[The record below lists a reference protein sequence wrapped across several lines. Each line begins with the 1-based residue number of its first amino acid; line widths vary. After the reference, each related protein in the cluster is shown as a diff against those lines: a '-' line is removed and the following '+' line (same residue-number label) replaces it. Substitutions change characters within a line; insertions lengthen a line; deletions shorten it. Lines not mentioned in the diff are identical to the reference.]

1 MLLCNSWNHWHDSL
15 VLVKILSRSD
25 FPATRQIFVKDL
37 ISGVTVAIVAL
48 PLAIGFG
55 ITAGMSAA
63 AGISTAI
70 IAGFIAGLFG
80 GSRFQVSGPTGAMT
94 VVLIPVINK
103 FGIAAIPTLGLMAG
117 LIVIAMSLIR
127 LGSLINKVPNCVV
140 EGFTVGIA
148 IVISLQQLPFAFG
161 VIKGE
166 GDRTLVVAIHT
177 VQKAV
182 AIGVH
187 WQTLLVVFITLAI
200 KFNIVKIVESFK
212 IRMYFPAS
220 FSALLLTTL
229 IVKAFDFNVATIG
242 NIPRN
247 VSTYTSPILSSG
259 EYLSL
264 ITPALSIAVLVAI
277 ESLLSA
283 RVADDISNVP
293 SDKKFQPNQ
302 ELFGQG
308 LATTLASV
316 FGGMPATGAI
326 ARTNVNVR
334 SGASTR
340 LASMIHSVVL
350 LVIVIFLAPIFSQIP
365 SAAIAGVLIGTS
377 FRIFN
382 KASML
387 EIFKSSKSN
396 IFIYI
401 ATAVVTVSVDLIW
414 GIGFGIAL
422 YLLINLVKK
431 SNS

>member
-1 MLLCNSWNHWHDSL
+1 MKLLG
-15 VLVKILSRSD
+15 RSD
-25 FPATRQIFVKDL
+25 FPETRQLLVKDL

-94 VVLIPVINK
+94 VVLIPVISK
-103 FGIAAIPTLGLMAG
+103 FGIGAIPALGLMAG
-117 LIVIAMSLIR
+117 LIVIAMSIIK

-148 IVISLQQLPFAFG
+148 IVISLQQLPFALG
-161 VIKGE
+161 VTKGE
-166 GDRTLVVAIHT
+166 GERTLTVAIRT
-177 VQKAV
+177 IQKAL
-182 AIGVH
+182 AIGLN
-187 WQTLLVVFITLAI
+187 WQTIVVVFITLAI

-220 FSALLLTTL
+220 FSALFLTTL
-229 IVKAFDFNVATIG
+229 VVKAFDLDVATIG

-264 ITPALSIAVLVAI
+264 ITPALSIAVLAAI

-283 RVADDISNVP
+283 RVADDISNIA
-293 SDKKFQPNQ
+293 SDKKFKPNQ

-308 LATTLASV
+308 LATTVASV

-334 SGASTR
+334 SGATTR
-340 LASMIHSVVL
+340 LAAMIHSLVL

-396 IFIYI
+396 VLIYI
-401 ATAVVTVSVDLIW
+401 ATAIVTVSVDLIW

-422 YLLINLVKK
+422 YLLINLVRK

>member
-1 MLLCNSWNHWHDSL
+1 
-15 VLVKILSRSD
+15 VKILSRSD

-229 IVKAFDFNVATIG
+229 IVKAFSFNVATIG

>member
-1 MLLCNSWNHWHDSL
+1 
-15 VLVKILSRSD
+15 VKILSRSD

-94 VVLIPVINK
+94 VVLIPVISK
-103 FGIAAIPTLGLMAG
+103 FGIGAIPALGLMAG
-117 LIVIAMSLIR
+117 LIVIAMSFIR

-148 IVISLQQLPFAFG
+148 IVISLQQLPFALG
-161 VIKGE
+161 VAKGE
-166 GDRTLVVAIHT
+166 GERTLIVAIHT
-177 VQKAV
+177 IQKALV
-182 AIGVH
+182 IGLH
-187 WQTLLVVFITLAI
+187 WQTLIVVFVTLGI

-220 FSALLLTTL
+220 FSALFLTTL
-229 IVKAFDFNVATIG
+229 IVKAFNLNVATIG

-264 ITPALSIAVLVAI
+264 ITPALSIAVLAAI

-283 RVADDISNVP
+283 RVADDISNVA
-293 SDKKFQPNQ
+293 SDKKFKPNQ

-308 LATTLASV
+308 LATTFASI

-334 SGASTR
+334 SGANTR

-350 LVIVIFLAPIFSQIP
+350 LIIVIFLAPIFSQIP

-396 IFIYI
+396 IFIYLS
-401 ATAVVTVSVDLIW
+401 TAVVTVSVDLIW

-422 YLLINLVKK
+422 YLLINLAKK

>member
-1 MLLCNSWNHWHDSL
+1 M
-15 VLVKILSRSD
+15 KILSRSD
-25 FPATRQIFVKDL
+25 FPVTRQIFVKDL

-422 YLLINLVKK
+422 YLLINLAKK
-431 SNS
+431 SIPNS

>member
-1 MLLCNSWNHWHDSL
+1 MKLLG
-15 VLVKILSRSD
+15 RSD
-25 FPATRQIFVKDL
+25 FPETRQLFTKDL

-94 VVLIPVINK
+94 VVLIPVISK
-103 FGIAAIPTLGLMAG
+103 FGIGAIPALGVMAG

-148 IVISLQQLPFAFG
+148 IVISLQQLPFALG
-161 VIKGE
+161 VSKGE
-166 GDRTLVVAIHT
+166 GERTLIVAIHT
-177 VQKAV
+177 IQKAL
-182 AIGVH
+182 AIGLN

-212 IRMYFPAS
+212 IKMYFPAS
-220 FSALLLTTL
+220 FSALFLTTL
-229 IVKAFDFNVATIG
+229 IVKASNLDVATIG

-264 ITPALSIAVLVAI
+264 ITPALSIAILAAI

-283 RVADDISNVP
+283 RVADDISNIP
-293 SDKKFQPNQ
+293 SDKKFKPNQ

-308 LATTLASV
+308 LATTFASV

-334 SGASTR
+334 SGATTR
-340 LASMIHSVVL
+340 LAAMIHSMVL

-401 ATAVVTVSVDLIW
+401 ATAIVTVSVDLIW

>member
-1 MLLCNSWNHWHDSL
+1 
-15 VLVKILSRSD
+15 VKILSRSD

-334 SGASTR
+334 SGAATR

>member
-1 MLLCNSWNHWHDSL
+1 VKLLG
-15 VLVKILSRSD
+15 RSD
-25 FPATRQIFVKDL
+25 FPETRQLLVKDL

-94 VVLIPVINK
+94 VVLIPVISN
-103 FGIAAIPTLGLMAG
+103 FGIGAIPALGLMAG
-117 LIVIAMSLIR
+117 LIVISMSIIR

-148 IVISLQQLPFAFG
+148 IVISLQQLPFALG
-161 VIKGE
+161 VTKGE
-166 GDRTLVVAIHT
+166 GERTLIVAVHT
-177 VQKAV
+177 IQKALV
-182 AIGVH
+182 IGLH

-220 FSALLLTTL
+220 FSALFLTTL
-229 IVKAFDFNVATIG
+229 IVKASNLDVATIG

-264 ITPALSIAVLVAI
+264 ITPALSIAILAAI

-293 SDKKFQPNQ
+293 SDKKFKPNQ

-308 LATTLASV
+308 LATTFASV

-334 SGASTR
+334 SGATTR
-340 LASMIHSVVL
+340 LAAMIHSIVL

-401 ATAVVTVSVDLIW
+401 ATAIVTVSVDLIW

-422 YLLINLVKK
+422 YLLINLVRK
-431 SNS
+431 SNSYN

>member
-1 MLLCNSWNHWHDSL
+1 
-15 VLVKILSRSD
+15 VKILSRSD

-177 VQKAV
+177 VQKAM

-387 EIFKSSKSN
+387 EIFKSSQIN
-396 IFIYI
+396 IFIYL

>member
-1 MLLCNSWNHWHDSL
+1 MKLLG
-15 VLVKILSRSD
+15 RSD
-25 FPATRQIFVKDL
+25 FPETRQLFTKDL

-94 VVLIPVINK
+94 VVLIPVISK
-103 FGIAAIPTLGLMAG
+103 FGIGAIPALGVMAG

-148 IVISLQQLPFAFG
+148 IVISLQQLPFALG
-161 VIKGE
+161 VTKGE
-166 GDRTLVVAIHT
+166 GERTLIVAIHT
-177 VQKAV
+177 IQKAL
-182 AIGVH
+182 AIGVNS
-187 WQTLLVVFITLAI
+187 QTLLVVFITLVI

-212 IRMYFPAS
+212 IKMYFPAS
-220 FSALLLTTL
+220 FSALFLTTL
-229 IVKAFDFNVATIG
+229 IVKASNLNVATIG

-247 VSTYTSPILSSG
+247 VSTFTSPILTSG

-264 ITPALSIAVLVAI
+264 ITPALSIAILAAI

-293 SDKKFQPNQ
+293 SDKKFKPNQ

-308 LATTLASV
+308 LATTFASV

-326 ARTNVNVR
+326 ARTNVSVR
-334 SGASTR
+334 SGATTR
-340 LASMIHSVVL
+340 LAAMIHSMVL

-401 ATAVVTVSVDLIW
+401 ATAIVTVSVDLIW

>member
-1 MLLCNSWNHWHDSL
+1 M
-15 VLVKILSRSD
+15 KILSRSD

-94 VVLIPVINK
+94 VVLIPVISK
-103 FGIAAIPTLGLMAG
+103 FGIGAIPALGLMAG
-117 LIVIAMSLIR
+117 LIVIAMSFIR

-148 IVISLQQLPFAFG
+148 IVISLQQLPFALG
-161 VIKGE
+161 VAKGE
-166 GDRTLVVAIHT
+166 GERTLIVAIHT
-177 VQKAV
+177 IQKALV
-182 AIGVH
+182 IGLH
-187 WQTLLVVFITLAI
+187 WQTLLVVFVTLGI

-220 FSALLLTTL
+220 FSALFLTTL
-229 IVKAFDFNVATIG
+229 IVKAFNLNVATIG

-264 ITPALSIAVLVAI
+264 ITPALSIAVLAAI

-283 RVADDISNVP
+283 RVADDISNVA
-293 SDKKFQPNQ
+293 SDKKFKPNQ

-308 LATTLASV
+308 LATTFASI

-334 SGASTR
+334 SGANTR

-350 LVIVIFLAPIFSQIP
+350 LIIVIFLAPIFSQIP

-396 IFIYI
+396 IFIYLS
-401 ATAVVTVSVDLIW
+401 TAVVTVSVDLIW

-422 YLLINLVKK
+422 YLLIDLAKK

>member
-1 MLLCNSWNHWHDSL
+1 M
-15 VLVKILSRSD
+15 KILSRSD

-283 RVADDISNVP
+283 RVADDISNIP

>member
-1 MLLCNSWNHWHDSL
+1 
-15 VLVKILSRSD
+15 
-25 FPATRQIFVKDL
+25 
-37 ISGVTVAIVAL
+37 
-48 PLAIGFG
+48 
-55 ITAGMSAA
+55 MSAA

-94 VVLIPVINK
+94 VVLIPVISN
-103 FGIAAIPTLGLMAG
+103 FGIGAIPALGLMAG
-117 LIVIAMSLIR
+117 LIVIAMSIIR

-148 IVISLQQLPFAFG
+148 IVISLQQLPFALG
-161 VIKGE
+161 VTKGE
-166 GDRTLVVAIHT
+166 GERTLIVAIHT
-177 VQKAV
+177 IQKAL
-182 AIGVH
+182 AIGLY

-220 FSALLLTTL
+220 FSALFLTTL
-229 IVKAFDFNVATIG
+229 IVKAFNLDVATIG

-264 ITPALSIAVLVAI
+264 IIPALSIAVLAAI

-283 RVADDISNVP
+283 RVADDISNAP
-293 SDKKFQPNQ
+293 SDKKFKPNQ

-308 LATTLASV
+308 LATTFASV

-334 SGASTR
+334 SGATTR
-340 LASMIHSVVL
+340 LAAMIHSVVL

-401 ATAVVTVSVDLIW
+401 ATAIVTVSVDLIW

>member
-1 MLLCNSWNHWHDSL
+1 
-15 VLVKILSRSD
+15 VKILSRSD

-94 VVLIPVINK
+94 VVLIPVISK
-103 FGIAAIPTLGLMAG
+103 FGIGAIPALGLMAG
-117 LIVIAMSLIR
+117 LIVIAMSFIR

-148 IVISLQQLPFAFG
+148 IVISLQQLPFALG
-161 VIKGE
+161 VAKGE
-166 GDRTLVVAIHT
+166 GERTLIVAIHT
-177 VQKAV
+177 IQKALD
-182 AIGVH
+182 IGLH
-187 WQTLLVVFITLAI
+187 WQTLLVVFVTLGI

-220 FSALLLTTL
+220 FSALFLTTL
-229 IVKAFDFNVATIG
+229 IVKAFNLNVATIG

-259 EYLSL
+259 EYLSF
-264 ITPALSIAVLVAI
+264 ITPALSIAVLAAI

-283 RVADDISNVP
+283 RVADDISNVA
-293 SDKKFQPNQ
+293 SDKKFKPNQ

-308 LATTLASV
+308 LATTFASI

-334 SGASTR
+334 SGANTR

-350 LVIVIFLAPIFSQIP
+350 LIIVIFLAPIFSQIP

-396 IFIYI
+396 IFIYLS
-401 ATAVVTVSVDLIW
+401 TAVVTVSVDLIW

-422 YLLINLVKK
+422 YLLIDLAKK

>member
-1 MLLCNSWNHWHDSL
+1 M
-15 VLVKILSRSD
+15 KILSRSD

-229 IVKAFDFNVATIG
+229 IVKAFNFNVATIG

-387 EIFKSSKSN
+387 EIFKSSQIN
-396 IFIYI
+396 IFIYL

>member
-1 MLLCNSWNHWHDSL
+1 M
-15 VLVKILSRSD
+15 KILSRSD

-94 VVLIPVINK
+94 VVLIPVISK
-103 FGIAAIPTLGLMAG
+103 FGIGAIPALGLMAG
-117 LIVIAMSLIR
+117 LIVIAMSFIR

-148 IVISLQQLPFAFG
+148 IVISLQQLPFALG
-161 VIKGE
+161 VAKGE
-166 GDRTLVVAIHT
+166 GERTLIVAIHT
-177 VQKAV
+177 IQKALD
-182 AIGVH
+182 IGLH
-187 WQTLLVVFITLAI
+187 WQTLLVVFVTLGI

-220 FSALLLTTL
+220 FSALFLTTL
-229 IVKAFDFNVATIG
+229 IVKAFNLNVATIG

-264 ITPALSIAVLVAI
+264 ITPALSIAVLAAI

-283 RVADDISNVP
+283 RVADDISNVV
-293 SDKKFQPNQ
+293 SDKKFKPNQ

-308 LATTLASV
+308 LATTVSSV

-334 SGASTR
+334 SGATTR
-340 LASMIHSVVL
+340 LAAMIHSIVL

-396 IFIYI
+396 IFIYVS
-401 ATAVVTVSVDLIW
+401 TAVVTVSVDLIW

-422 YLLINLVKK
+422 YLLIDLAKK

>member
-1 MLLCNSWNHWHDSL
+1 M
-15 VLVKILSRSD
+15 KILSSSD

-37 ISGVTVAIVAL
+37 VSGATVAIVAL

-161 VIKGE
+161 VVKGE

-182 AIGVH
+182 AIGVR

-212 IRMYFPAS
+212 IRMYIPAS

-229 IVKAFDFNVATIG
+229 IVKAFNFNVATIG

-422 YLLINLVKK
+422 YLLINLVKRAIP
-431 SNS
+431 NH

>member
-1 MLLCNSWNHWHDSL
+1 MR
-15 VLVKILSRSD
+15 VISRSD
-25 FPATRQIFVKDL
+25 FPATRELLVKDL

-70 IAGFIAGLFG
+70 FAGFIAGLFG

-94 VVLIPVINK
+94 VVLIPVISK
-103 FGIAAIPTLGLMAG
+103 YGVGAIPALGLMAG
-117 LIVIAMSLIR
+117 LIVIAMSVVR
-127 LGSLINKVPNCVV
+127 LGNLIKRVPDCVV

-148 IVISLQQLPFAFG
+148 IVISLQQLPFVFG
-161 VIKGE
+161 ISKGGGE
-166 GDRTLVVAIHT
+166 RTLTVAFNTFESALNSGLQWTTI
-177 VQKAV
+177 
-182 AIGVH
+182 
-187 WQTLLVVFITLAI
+187 LVVVITLVI
-200 KFNIVKIVESFK
+200 KFNIVRIVEHFK

-220 FSALLLTTL
+220 FSALFLTTL
-229 IVKAFDFNVATIG
+229 IAKAFDLSVSTIG
-242 NIPRN
+242 EIPRN
-247 VSTYTSPILSSG
+247 VSTWSSPVLSSG
-259 EYLSL
+259 EYRIL
-264 ITPALSIAVLVAI
+264 IAPALSIAILAAI

-283 RVADDISNVP
+283 RVADEISNAAK
-293 SDKKFQPNQ
+293 SDRFRPNQ

-308 LATTLASV
+308 LATTVAAL

-334 SGASTR
+334 SGAISR
-340 LASMIHSVVL
+340 LSAMVHSVVL
-350 LVIVIFLAPIFSQIP
+350 LVIVLFLAPIFSQIP

-396 IFIYI
+396 IFIYL
-401 ATAVVTVSVDLIW
+401 ATAAATVSIDLIW
-414 GIGFGIAL
+414 GIGIGIAL

>member
-1 MLLCNSWNHWHDSL
+1 MKLL
-15 VLVKILSRSD
+15 VRSD
-25 FPATRQIFVKDL
+25 FPETRQLLIKDL

-94 VVLIPVINK
+94 VVLIPVISN
-103 FGIAAIPTLGLMAG
+103 FGIGAIPALGLMAG
-117 LIVIAMSLIR
+117 LIVIAMSIIR

-148 IVISLQQLPFAFG
+148 IVISLQQLPFALG
-161 VIKGE
+161 VTKGE
-166 GDRTLVVAIHT
+166 GERTLIVAIHT
-177 VQKAV
+177 IQKAL
-182 AIGVH
+182 AIGLY

-220 FSALLLTTL
+220 FSALFLTTL
-229 IVKAFDFNVATIG
+229 IVKAFNLDVATIG

-264 ITPALSIAVLVAI
+264 IIPALSIAVLAAI

-283 RVADDISNVP
+283 RVADDISNAS
-293 SDKKFQPNQ
+293 SDKKFKPNQ

-308 LATTLASV
+308 LATTFASV

-334 SGASTR
+334 SGATTR
-340 LASMIHSVVL
+340 LAAMIHSVVL

-401 ATAVVTVSVDLIW
+401 ATAIVTVSVDLIW

>member
-1 MLLCNSWNHWHDSL
+1 VKLLG
-15 VLVKILSRSD
+15 RSD
-25 FPATRQIFVKDL
+25 FPETRQLFTKDL

-94 VVLIPVINK
+94 VVLIPVISK
-103 FGIAAIPTLGLMAG
+103 FGIGAIPTLGVMAG

-148 IVISLQQLPFAFG
+148 IVISLQQLPFALG
-161 VIKGE
+161 VTKGE
-166 GDRTLVVAIHT
+166 GERTLNVAIHT
-177 VQKAV
+177 IQKAL
-182 AIGVH
+182 ANGLN

-212 IRMYFPAS
+212 IKMYFPAS
-220 FSALLLTTL
+220 FSALFLTTL
-229 IVKAFDFNVATIG
+229 IVKASNLDVATIG

-247 VSTYTSPILSSG
+247 VSAFTSPILSSG

-264 ITPALSIAVLVAI
+264 ITPALSIAILAAI

-293 SDKKFQPNQ
+293 SDKKFKPNQ

-308 LATTLASV
+308 LATTFASV

-334 SGASTR
+334 SGATTR
-340 LASMIHSVVL
+340 LAAMIHSIVL

-401 ATAVVTVSVDLIW
+401 STAIVTVCVDLIW

>member
-1 MLLCNSWNHWHDSL
+1 
-15 VLVKILSRSD
+15 VKILSRSD

-94 VVLIPVINK
+94 VVLIPVISK
-103 FGIAAIPTLGLMAG
+103 FGIGAIPALGLMAG
-117 LIVIAMSLIR
+117 LIVIAMSFIR
-127 LGSLINKVPNCVV
+127 LGNLINKVPNCVV

-148 IVISLQQLPFAFG
+148 IVISLQQLPFALG
-161 VIKGE
+161 VTKGE
-166 GDRTLVVAIHT
+166 GERTLIVAIHT
-177 VQKAV
+177 IQKALD
-182 AIGVH
+182 IGLH
-187 WQTLLVVFITLAI
+187 WQTLLVVFVTLGI

-212 IRMYFPAS
+212 IRMYFPTS
-220 FSALLLTTL
+220 FSALFLTTL
-229 IVKAFDFNVATIG
+229 IVKAFNLNVATIG

-264 ITPALSIAVLVAI
+264 ITPALSIAVLAAI

-283 RVADDISNVP
+283 RVADDISNVA
-293 SDKKFQPNQ
+293 SDKKFKPNQ

-308 LATTLASV
+308 LATTFASI

-334 SGASTR
+334 SGANTR

-350 LVIVIFLAPIFSQIP
+350 LIIVIFLAPIFSQIP

-396 IFIYI
+396 IFIYLS
-401 ATAVVTVSVDLIW
+401 TAVVTVSVDLIW

-422 YLLINLVKK
+422 YLLINLAKK